1 MKGVPRLSAT
11 LGSFDGRR
19 GGSRTLDP
27 GLIRTVLSPLS
38 YTPMSVR
45 SSLGRDRT
53 DDLHL
58 VEVLL
63 YQLSYEAVCGAYGIR
78 TRGLQLDKLAC

>member
-1 MKGVPRLSAT
+1 
-11 LGSFDGRR
+11 
-19 GGSRTLDP
+19 
-27 GLIRTVLSPLS
+27 
-38 YTPMSVR
+38 MSVR